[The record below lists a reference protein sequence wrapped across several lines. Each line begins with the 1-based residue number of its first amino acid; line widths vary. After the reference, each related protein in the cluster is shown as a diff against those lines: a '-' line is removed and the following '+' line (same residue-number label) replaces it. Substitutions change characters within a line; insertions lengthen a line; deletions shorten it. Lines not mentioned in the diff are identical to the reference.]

1 MININSGQS
10 LIIPFFPI
18 VDATHYWWQRCV
30 YSNKYRRQKG
40 VHTATMVRDLSK
52 GPAPT
57 TTTEQPSAQ
66 SGYVILACDMDSI
79 LMNLLRSNA
88 LDPQF
93 QTVY

>member
-1 MININSGQS
+1 
-10 LIIPFFPI
+10 
-18 VDATHYWWQRCV
+18 
-30 YSNKYRRQKG
+30 
-40 VHTATMVRDLSK
+40 MVRDLSK